1 MNIHLKN
8 QLLLILKKYIW
19 KMYSQVVYVKFNLF
33 IKPLFI
39 LILLF
44 LQSLLISIFYVEEQY
59 VTKVYCVL

>member
-8 QLLLILKKYIW
+8 QLLLILKKYIR
-19 KMYSQVVYVKFNLF
+19 KMYSQVVYVKFSLF

>member
-8 QLLLILKKYIW
+8 QLLLILKKYIR
-19 KMYSQVVYVKFNLF
+19 KMYSQVVYVKFSLF

-44 LQSLLISIFYVEEQY
+44 LQSLFSIFYVEEQY